1 MMSNLDSLGPG
12 ISPVAIHTGAPR
24 FMVCGMALKATGG
37 AAFVKVR
44 SCYPD
49 ETQKNG

>member
-1 MMSNLDSLGPG
+1 
-12 ISPVAIHTGAPR
+12 
-24 FMVCGMALKATGG
+24 MVSGMALKATGG